1 MHKRA
6 PLTAPATVLT
16 LALPVVLT
24 AALTLASVV
33 VATAPAAAQYLEAFE
48 KRTTVHTLDNGWTFI
63 IVRRDVAPVFSFAT
77 IANVG
82 GAQEVPGITGLAH
95 MFEHMAF
102 KGTPNIGTNDYKD
115 EQKALAKLEEA
126 YQTWQKERFKP
137 HPDQEKLGK
146 LWDEFKQL
154 QEEASKFVVPNE
166 FGEIIDR
173 EGGVGLNAGTASDM
187 TVYFYSLPAN
197 KVELFAYLES
207 ERFLHPV
214 FREFYKERDVVQEE
228 RRLRTESNPIGRL
241 VEQFITTAFMAHP
254 YRQPVIGY
262 MSDLKSITVTDAKKF
277 FNTYYTPSNLTT
289 AIVGD
294 VDPETLIP
302 LLDRYFGRIPARPD
316 PAPLR
321 TVEPPQVAEKTVVLE
336 DPAQPVYVEAYHK
349 PSGVDP
355 DQPIYDA
362 IDDILSRGRTS
373 RLYRSLVRDQKIAV
387 TVASFSNFPG
397 EKYPN
402 LWAVYA
408 IPARGVSNEEVQ
420 TAIRD
425 ELERLKTEDVTDAEL
440 EKFKTR
446 AKADL
451 VRQLRSN
458 NGIAFQFA
466 NYQRLDGDWR
476 ELFRYIDKIEQVTK
490 EDIRRVA
497 NETLVPTNRTVAMIV
512 TETGKDED
520 TEEAPEVG
528 EQVKGK

>member
-6 PLTAPATVLT
+6 PLTAAPA
-16 LALPVVLT
+16 LALTV
-24 AALTLASVV
+24 ALTLVSVV
-33 VATAPAAAQYLEAFE
+33 AATAPATAQYLEAFE
-48 KRTTVHTLDNGWTFI
+48 NRTTVHTLDNGWTFV
-63 IVRRDVAPVFSFAT
+63 IVERDVAPVFSFAT
-77 IANVG
+77 IADVG

-102 KGTPNIGTNDYKD
+102 KGTPNIGTEDYEAEK
-115 EQKALAKLEEA
+115 KALAKLEEA
-126 YQTWQKERFKP
+126 YQTWQEERFKP
-137 HPDQEKLGK
+137 EPDQEKLGR
-146 LWDEFKQL
+146 LWDEFKKI
-154 QEEASKFVVPNE
+154 QEEAADYVVANE
-166 FGEIIDR
+166 FGDIIDR
-173 EGGVGLNAGTASDM
+173 EGGVGLNAGTASDL

-254 YRQPVIGY
+254 YKQPVIGY
-262 MSDLKSITVTDAKKF
+262 MSDLQSFTMTDAKKF
-277 FNTYYTPSNLTT
+277 FETYYTPSNLTT
-289 AIVGD
+289 AVVGD
-294 VDPETLIP
+294 VDPKTLIP
-302 LLDRYFGRIPARPD
+302 LLERYFGRIPARPE
-316 PAPLR
+316 PPPLR

-349 PSGVDP
+349 PSGLHP

-373 RLYRSLVRDQKIAV
+373 RLYRSLVRDKKIAV
-387 TVASFSNFPG
+387 TVSSFSNFPG

-402 LWAVYA
+402 LWAVFA
-408 IPARGVSNEEVQ
+408 IPARGVGNEEVQ
-420 TAIRD
+420 TAIRE
-425 ELERLKTEDVTDAEL
+425 ELKRLKTEDVTDAEL

-466 NYQRLDGDWR
+466 DYQRLHGDWR

-497 NETLVPTNRTVAMIV
+497 NEILVPTNRTVAMIV
-512 TETGKDED
+512 TETGEDED
-520 TEEAPEVG
+520 TEETPEVG

>member
-1 MHKRA
+1 MHERADKPSTGRSSTA
-6 PLTAPATVLT
+6 PLVASLVATVA
-16 LALPVVLT
+16 LALAL
-24 AALTLASVV
+24 AAPS
-33 VATAPAAAQYLEAFE
+33 PAQHLEAFE
-48 KRTTVHTLDNGWTFI
+48 GRTTVHTLDNGWTFI
-63 IVRRDVAPVFSFAT
+63 LVKRDVAPVFSFAT
-77 IANVG
+77 IADVG

-102 KGTPNIGTNDYKD
+102 KGTPNIGTTDPGA

-126 YQTWQKERFKP
+126 YQTWQNERFKKAS
-137 HPDQEKLGK
+137 DQEKLGA
-146 LWDEFKQL
+146 LWDEFKKL
-154 QEEASKFVVPNE
+154 QEEAADYVVANE
-166 FGEIIDR
+166 FGDIIDR
-173 EGGVGLNAGTASDM
+173 EGGVGLNAGTASDL

-241 VEQFITTAFMAHP
+241 VEQFITTAFSAHP
-254 YRQPVIGY
+254 YKQPVIGY
-262 MSDLKSITVTDAKKF
+262 MSDLHSFTMTDAKKF
-277 FNTYYTPSNLTT
+277 FQTYYTPSNLTT

-294 VDPETLIP
+294 IDPDTLIP
-302 LLDRYFGRIPARPD
+302 MLERYFGRIPKRPD
-316 PAPLR
+316 PPPLR

-336 DPAQPVYVEAYHK
+336 DPAQPVYLEAYHK
-349 PSGVDP
+349 PSGLDE

-373 RLYRSLVRDQKIAV
+373 RLYRSLVRDKKIAV
-387 TVASFSNFPG
+387 NVSSFSNFPG

-402 LWAVYA
+402 LWAVFA
-408 IPARGVSNEEVQ
+408 IPARGISNQEVQ
-420 TAIRD
+420 QAIRT

-440 EKFKTR
+440 EKFKVR

-458 NGIAFQFA
+458 NGIAFQLA
-466 NYQRLDGDWR
+466 NYQRLRGDWR
-476 ELFRYIDKIEQVTK
+476 ELFRYIDEIEKVTK

-497 NETLVPTNRTVAMIV
+497 NDILTPTNRTVAMIV
-512 TETGKDED
+512 TDTSED
-520 TEEAPEVG
+520 EEAETPEVG
-528 EQVKGK
+528 EQVKG